1 VSTIR
6 AILGNELFE
15 FIFSPAVFF
24 NLLFIGRA
32 TFFTTLEII
41 WPAQR
46 LSYLRVVWRDFIAYV
61 FFRSVILPVGLY
73 LNGVVLIYDLVP
85 TSVANLPLSARVPV
99 YLILADFGHFWVHR
113 LTHTKYFWRVHKW
126 HHSPNHMYW
135 LSGAR
140 TTIPDFFLVN
150 TPYFLAYQ
158 LLDISPWWMATAMA
172 ATAILQNDWMHMN
185 VTWRSTWL
193 EWIIVTPR
201 YHHIHHSDDPQFYM
215 KNLGSLFTVWDRLFG
230 TYVNPDKVAHQLT
243 FGTGSR
249 DNPIRLISGI

>member
-1 VSTIR
+1 
-6 AILGNELFE
+6 
-15 FIFSPAVFF
+15 
-24 NLLFIGRA
+24 
-32 TFFTTLEII
+32 
-41 WPAQR
+41 
-46 LSYLRVVWRDFIAYV
+46 
-61 FFRSVILPVGLY
+61 
-73 LNGVVLIYDLVP
+73 
-85 TSVANLPLSARVPV
+85 
-99 YLILADFGHFWVHR
+99 
-113 LTHTKYFWRVHKW
+113 
-126 HHSPNHMYW
+126 
-135 LSGAR
+135 
-140 TTIPDFFLVN
+140 
-150 TPYFLAYQ
+150 LAYQ

-230 TYVNPDKVAHQLT
+230 TYVNPDRVARQLT